1 MSDKPKIIRPQNI
14 RSKLMR
20 IKGELKLTTA
30 DMTREEIK
38 YAAARM
44 RLQIAMTA
52 IEDAIGLVK

>member
-1 MSDKPKIIRPQNI
+1 MTDKRKIIRPQNI